1 MAPVDLISRDL
12 LQSLHALRVKELQD
26 ILVTLHMPKTG
37 PKPELVRR
45 LMEMGSSV
53 ILIRHAGG
61 KHTAEAAIKRAHMRL
76 AAERGQFWDE
86 SRPGTYTTIIQGR
99 GEKRRHPSH
108 ASHDPWRDPRSVTAQ
123 AHAQAPPDPGAWA
136 RVLACDPFWAAAD
149 APRLASTPGV
159 VMAPTRLV
167 RSGSGNQQT
176 LQRPFTLTSE
186 QYELLRRDAAK
197 GASGREYQLQIACV
211 MIDDPVVARLHWPFT
226 ASVRVNQAPLAVMY
240 RQPGNALGKAGRDP
254 VVEVPFA
261 LLTVGQNALF
271 VSCNDKRAFSV
282 VIRVARR
289 RTLDQVK
296 GLVPAPA
303 GFPSARAFV
312 ERALGGGGGDDDDD
326 VIVEDNAI
334 LSLRCPISGRICEV
348 PARTKKC
355 TSLAVFDLDTYLQLN
370 AGVRKWTCPHCGAE
384 GRPPDIVIDGF
395 LTRVLGVLRAR
406 SRDGKSVGVSRVEV
420 TPDGRWRPLAGDDG
434 GPPGAAPPAPWVETE
449 AMNGVVLGLGGSVLH
464 VPPELR
470 AAEPGDAAAAAGAG
484 DFSGVKP
491 ERSDAVAEG
500 VTLESDGEETDEE
513 EEMRRAVAEARRGRP
528 PPPPPEVIVISDSD
542 SDSEQAPP
550 NDPREETGRDLADV
564 AEAASA
570 LQRAR
575 DADARRLAADA
586 AADAAAEAM
595 VAVEAAAGAVAASF
609 MAARDN
615 QRLNS
620 PEAYS
625 ALASAYYDQ
634 RASLSRLSA
643 ADAARSRLSAA
654 SSQGHG
660 GGGRVSAAAANAVPS
675 PVEIARGENAVAS
688 APPARETAAAPAAN
702 ARPPL
707 KVVFRVPNSGNNAS
721 AAAGEPNADAQLE
734 EWFSHEFGGN
744 ANA

>member
-1 MAPVDLISRDL
+1 MAPNGPSVDLISRDL

-271 VSCNDKRAFSV
+271 VSCNDKRAFSI

-312 ERALGGGGGDDDDD
+312 ERALGGGGG
-326 VIVEDNAI
+326 
-334 LSLRCPISGRICEV
+334 
-348 PARTKKC
+348 T
-355 TSLAVFDLDTYLQLN
+355 TT
-370 AGVRKWTCPHCGAE
+370 T
-384 GRPPDIVIDGF
+384 
-395 LTRVLGVLRAR
+395 T
-406 SRDGKSVGVSRVEV
+406 
-420 TPDGRWRPLAGDDG
+420 
-434 GPPGAAPPAPWVETE
+434 
-449 AMNGVVLGLGGSVLH
+449 
-464 VPPELR
+464 
-470 AAEPGDAAAAAGAG
+470 
-484 DFSGVKP
+484 
-491 ERSDAVAEG
+491 
-500 VTLESDGEETDEE
+500 
-513 EEMRRAVAEARRGRP
+513 
-528 PPPPPEVIVISDSD
+528 
-542 SDSEQAPP
+542 
-550 NDPREETGRDLADV
+550 
-564 AEAASA
+564 
-570 LQRAR
+570 
-575 DADARRLAADA
+575 
-586 AADAAAEAM
+586 
-595 VAVEAAAGAVAASF
+595 
-609 MAARDN
+609 
-615 QRLNS
+615 
-620 PEAYS
+620 
-625 ALASAYYDQ
+625 
-634 RASLSRLSA
+634 
-643 ADAARSRLSAA
+643 
-654 SSQGHG
+654 
-660 GGGRVSAAAANAVPS
+660 
-675 PVEIARGENAVAS
+675 
-688 APPARETAAAPAAN
+688 
-702 ARPPL
+702 
-707 KVVFRVPNSGNNAS
+707 
-721 AAAGEPNADAQLE
+721 
-734 EWFSHEFGGN
+734 
-744 ANA
+744 